1 MFREISFIP
10 FTLSHDGTVSMIDGI
25 LFDKLVRHEA
35 HKALDDRV
43 VQNILSC
50 RKKLLG
56 SSGRVLHHLEGYRSI
71 GAGFIVHN
79 SLRHV

>member
-1 MFREISFIP
+1 MFREISFIS

-25 LFDKLVRHEA
+25 LFDKLVRHKT
-35 HKALDDRV
+35 HKSLNDRA
-43 VQNILSC
+43 VQNFLSC

-71 GAGFIVHN
+71 GTGFVVHN
-79 SLRHV
+79 TLRHV